1 MSDMLSSAAALG
13 LDAEPLFMPFTPL
26 DDTTMPFTPA
36 DPIPLPARFARI
48 KEALIA
54 GRELE
59 VAASWNRLLSEL
71 RTEIA
76 SIAAKGPNAIPV
88 LDFNSINDPA
98 ALADFTSSLR
108 TRGAGIVR
116 GVISP
121 SEADQW
127 TRETETYLG
136 TNPEMRCCPTRDPH
150 LFGVYWTPAQIKGRA
165 HPNVIAT
172 QRLAMRLWHSDDPSA
187 LVSTN
192 APVAYADRLRIQL
205 GGDMDDSSFS
215 RNAHVEG
222 GSAERWEPDG
232 YGGRGGTYARIWEG
246 RWEEYDPWE
255 SGARLRVTSDLY
267 NNAGTCSMFRMFQ
280 GWLSLS
286 EMREGEQSL
295 MLCPMLKLST
305 AYFLLRPF
313 FSPIVPAEMCASAES
328 YLAPE
333 NWVLDPQQTSILH
346 GALPSYTQ
354 EINPFLHPH
363 LNLPL
368 SMVTVPRLGRGDY
381 ILWHPDLIYAIDR
394 PPTVTSALDPSA
406 LSFMPPPET
415 PSTIMFIP
423 ACPLTQT
430 NALYLARQRKAFLL
444 GHPSPDFGG
453 DRGERGHL
461 GRPGVQDV
469 NEAGGEDGLR
479 AMGLLPFEEDGE
491 DGGVMRMANGILFP
505 DGY

>member
-1 MSDMLSSAAALG
+1 MSDMLASSM
-13 LDAEPLFMPFTPL
+13 PLELQGDPSFAPFPTL
-26 DDTTMPFTPA
+26 VDTTPFAPA

-54 GRELE
+54 GREAE
-59 VAASWNRLLSEL
+59 VAASWSRLLSEL

-76 SIAAKGPNAIPV
+76 AIATKGSDIIPDI
-88 LDFNSINDPA
+88 DFNALNDPSAFASFA
-98 ALADFTSSLR
+98 AQLR
-108 TRGAGIVR
+108 TRGAAIVR
-116 GVISP
+116 NVISP
-121 SEADQW
+121 TEADLW

-150 LFGVYWTPAQIKGRA
+150 LLGVYWTPAQVKGRA
-165 HPNVIAT
+165 HPNVMAT
-172 QRLAMRLWHSDDPSA
+172 HRLLMKLWHSNDPSA

-192 APVAYADRLRIQL
+192 LPVVYADRLRIQL

-215 RNAHVEG
+215 RNPHVEG
-222 GSAERWEPDG
+222 GSVERWEPDG
-232 YGGRGGTYARIWEG
+232 YGRGGTYNKIWEG

-255 SGARLRVTSDLY
+255 SSTRLGVTSDLY

-286 EMREGEQSL
+286 EMQEGEQSL
-295 MLCPMLKLST
+295 MLCPMLKHST

-313 FSPIVPAEMCASAES
+313 FSPLLPIEACTSLDE
-328 YLAPE
+328 YLAEE
-333 NWVLDPQQTSILH
+333 NWALEPVQSSILH

-354 EINPFLHPH
+354 ELNPFLHPH
-363 LNLPL
+363 LCLPL
-368 SMVTVPRLGRGDY
+368 SMITVPRLGRGDY

-394 PPTVTSALDPSA
+394 PATSNPA
-406 LSFMPPPET
+406 LSFMPPPASPT
-415 PSTIMFIP
+415 TIMYIP

-453 DRGERGHL
+453 DRGEREHM

-479 AMGLLPFEEDGE
+479 AMGLLPFEEGGE
-491 DGGVMRMANGILFP
+491 DAAVVRMANSILFP
-505 DGY
+505 DV

>member
-1 MSDMLSSAAALG
+1 MSGMLDPSMPLG
-13 LDAEPLFMPFTPL
+13 LDSDPTFASFSPLFDPVPFA
-26 DDTTMPFTPA
+26 PA
-36 DPIPLPARFARI
+36 DPNPLPARFARI

-54 GRELE
+54 GRESE
-59 VAASWNRLLSEL
+59 VAASWSRLLSSL
-71 RTEIA
+71 RAEIA
-76 SIAAKGPNAIPV
+76 SITTQGASAIPE
-88 LDFNSINDPA
+88 LDFSSINDPSVVA
-98 ALADFTSSLR
+98 AFTASLR
-108 TRGAGIVR
+108 TRGAAIVR
-116 GVISP
+116 NVISP
-121 SEADQW
+121 AEADSW

-150 LFGVYWTPAQIKGRA
+150 LFGVYWTPAQVKGRA
-165 HPNVIAT
+165 HPNVMAT
-172 QRLAMRLWHSDDPSA
+172 HRLVMKLWHSSDPGA
-187 LVSTN
+187 LVSTSS
-192 APVAYADRLRIQL
+192 PVAYADRLRIQL

-232 YGGRGGTYARIWEG
+232 YGRAGTYDRIWEG

-255 SGARLRVTSDLY
+255 SSARLGVTSDLY

-286 EMREGEQSL
+286 EMREGEQRL
-295 MLCPMLKLST
+295 MLCPMLRLST

-313 FSPIVPAEMCASAES
+313 FSPALPPEACASIDEFLAE
-328 YLAPE
+328 E
-333 NWVLDPQQTSILH
+333 NWALDAVQTSILH

-354 EINPFLHPH
+354 ELNPSLHPH
-363 LNLPL
+363 LRLPQ

-394 PPTVTSALDPSA
+394 PAPHTPALP
-406 LSFMPPPET
+406 LSFPDPPAT
-415 PSTIMFIP
+415 PTTIMYIP

-453 DRGERGHL
+453 ARGERGHL

-469 NEAGGEDGLR
+469 NDAGGEDGLR
-479 AMGLLPFEEDGE
+479 AMGLQPFEEEGPE
-491 DGGVMRMANGILFP
+491 AAVMRMANEILFP
-505 DGY
+505 DRLDME